1 MMVAWY
7 WLILAFCVGIAF
19 ATITDEWCE
28 WENTLTDILA
38 WIAIII
44 GFVPLTFYSMFLKLT
59 IFNPVEQKT
68 FDDVKKTNI
77 PPTRV
82 FHLFGNF
89 YFWVEPT
96 AKKLWNKAFFLRIKN
111 EKGA

>member
-1 MMVAWY
+1 MMVEWY

-68 FDDVKKTNI
+68 FDSVKKTNV
-77 PPTRV
+77 PPTQV
-82 FHLFGNF
+82 FHLFGNL
-89 YFWVEPT
+89 YFWVAPT